1 VRLSPDTF
9 VDMAIKMA
17 LDPVTILSP
26 GKKAQKTARWARTMT
41 KWLITYSRRNGAKW
55 RFVEFGGIT
64 GAESYGIVDILAIR
78 KDHKTKKEGIK
89 RGDLFDLVL
98 IQTKGGSAR
107 FPTDSDIDR
116 LITAA
121 DYHRAK
127 AVVLA
132 EWKLGM
138 QLNLYRL
145 VDRTWQLADPVD
157 IFG

>member
-1 VRLSPDTF
+1 MT
-9 VDMAIKMA
+9 
-17 LDPVTILSP
+17 LDPVTVFSP
-26 GKKAQKTARWARTMT
+26 GQKAQKTARWARIMT

-78 KDHKTKKEGIK
+78 KDHKPKKEGIK

-98 IQTKGGSAR
+98 IQTKGGNAR
-107 FPTDSDIDR
+107 FPSDSDIAR
-116 LITAA
+116 LIKAA
-121 DYHRAK
+121 DHHRAK

-132 EWKLGM
+132 EWKLGTKP
-138 QLNLYRL
+138 NLYQL
-145 VDRTWQLADPVD
+145 VDRTWQLTNPVD

>member
-1 VRLSPDTF
+1 MT
-9 VDMAIKMA
+9 
-17 LDPVTILSP
+17 LDPVTVLSP
-26 GKKAQKTARWARTMT
+26 GQKAQKTARWARIMT

-98 IQTKGGSAR
+98 IQTKGGGAR
-107 FPTDSDIDR
+107 FPSDSDIAR
-116 LITAA
+116 LIKAA
-121 DYHRAK
+121 VHHRAK

-132 EWKLGM
+132 EWKLGTKP
-138 QLNLYRL
+138 NLYQL
-145 VDRTWQLADPVD
+145 VGRKWKLSNPVD